1 MRILLSIL
9 FLFSVGFVQGQQVIQ
24 VKIQVNS
31 DLNILTDVTADADSI
46 PNGRYLVIYKNK
58 TRVKGQTK
66 FGKMSGIWTTYYA
79 NGQQKIKG
87 RYVEGKPHG
96 EWILWGIQGDV
107 QAKFQYNQGERIG
120 HWQGYYYNHSK
131 AIDIVFDPKGR
142 PNQCI
147 QYYYDDI
154 IALNHEY
161 SYDMKNTKSTLSYY
175 YKNYNLFHYEQL
187 TNNEYDGDY
196 ILYHTN
202 GLIWEKFKYEKG
214 KIYDLSDFNTAGGR
228 PRSNDDFR
236 NGEGVLNRYYSNGD
250 IYTKTTY
257 KNGLKNASVS
267 IYAPG
272 NLGINP
278 SPIGYGQFKNG
289 VPVGTW
295 KINVRQSFEFD
306 ESSSTVVETKQIS
319 PAPKEKEIGPYVNG
333 LKHGTW
339 RRFDNYGEIQ
349 SEINYQYGLVNGVA
363 KYYTSRKVMKEFHFE
378 FDNKDGL
385 FTYFNSFG
393 KINAQDTFVSESTVD
408 TNWFTPNKPDW
419 VTIENEKQE
428 DHQRYMWFYPS
439 LPGMEIIES
448 TVSHTDRDEML
459 FTLKRDFD
467 FTYGPEL
474 VPPHFDG
481 DSDNEKNYINA
492 HLTIPKS
499 AQGKPID
506 GAVILRYKVDE
517 LGLIS
522 EIELLKTLG
531 FGLDQAAVNIIKA
544 LPPLNPATFNG
555 LPIPCY
561 VVREIDFK
569 L

>member
-1 MRILLSIL
+1 MRILLSI
-9 FLFSVGFVQGQQVIQ
+9 FILFSVGHIQAQQVVQI
-24 VKIQVNS
+24 KIQVNS
-31 DLNILTDVTADADSI
+31 DLTILTDVTADADSI

-66 FGKMSGIWTTYYA
+66 LGKMSGFWTTYYA

-161 SYDMKNTKSTLSYY
+161 SYDKKNTKATLSYY

-196 ILYHTN
+196 ILYHSN
-202 GLIWEKFKYEKG
+202 GLIWEKFQYEKG
-214 KIYDLSDFNTAGGR
+214 KIFAISNFNTAGGR
-228 PRSNDDFR
+228 PRNNDDFR

-250 IYTKTTY
+250 IYTRTTY
-257 KNGLKNASVS
+257 KKGLKNDS
-267 IYAPG
+267 ISIFATG
-272 NLGINP
+272 NLGINA

-289 VPVGTW
+289 VPVGKW
-295 KINVRQSFEFD
+295 KINGRQTFEFD
-306 ESSSTVVETKQIS
+306 DSSNKVVETKRIS
-319 PAPKEKEIGPYVNG
+319 PAPKEKEIGPYLNG
-333 LKHGTW
+333 YKHGVW

-349 SEINYQYGLVNGVA
+349 SEITYKYGLANGSA
-363 KYYTSRKVMKEFHFE
+363 KYYTSRKVMKEFHYE
-378 FDNKDGL
+378 YDNKNGL
-385 FTYFNSFG
+385 FTYYSSFG
-393 KINAQDTFVSESTVD
+393 KINAQDTFVAESTVD
-408 TNWFTPNKPDW
+408 TNWFTPHKVDW
-419 VTIENEKQE
+419 VTIENDTEE
-428 DHQRYMWFYPS
+428 NHQRYMWFYPS

-448 TVSHTDRDEML
+448 TVSHKDRDEML

-481 DSDNEKNYINA
+481 DANNERDYINA
-492 HLTIPKS
+492 HLIIPKS
-499 AQGKPID
+499 AQNKPID
-506 GAVILRYKVDE
+506 GSVILRYKVDE

-522 EIELLKTLG
+522 EVELLKTLG